1 MRIQIVLILIVF
13 FYAGPAVGK
22 EIAGVALA
30 DTITQKNG
38 TELRLNGAG
47 IRSKFFFKVYVGA
60 LYLESVSQEVT
71 TVINRDVGKQLIMH
85 FLYKEVSR
93 DDLVE
98 AWNVGF
104 NSNGSA
110 DQLNKLSSEINAFND
125 MFETVKSGDRIVLD
139 YTPAGGTSVFIREEL
154 KGVIEGKAF
163 NDLLLSIWLGKSP
176 VDEDLRDELLGK

>member
-1 MRIQIVLILIVF
+1 MRIQVVLILIVF
-13 FYAGPAVGK
+13 FFATPAVGK
-22 EIAGVALA
+22 EIAGVELA
-30 DTITQKNG
+30 DTITQNNG

-47 IRSKFFFKVYVGA
+47 IRSKFFFKVYIGA
-60 LYLESVSQEVT
+60 LYLESVSQEVS
-71 TVINRDVGKQLIMH
+71 TVFNSDAGKQLIMH
-85 FLYKEVSR
+85 FLYKEVDR

-104 NSNGSA
+104 ESNGTA
-110 DQLNKLSSEINAFND
+110 EQLAELSSQINAFNS
-125 MFETVKSGDRIVLD
+125 MFDTVKSGDRIVLD
-139 YTPAGGTSVFIREEL
+139 YTPGGGTSVFIREEL